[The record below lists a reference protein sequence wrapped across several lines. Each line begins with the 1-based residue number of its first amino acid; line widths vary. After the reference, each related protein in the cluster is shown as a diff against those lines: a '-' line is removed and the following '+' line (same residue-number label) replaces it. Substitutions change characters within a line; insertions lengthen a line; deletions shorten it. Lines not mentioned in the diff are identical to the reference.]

1 MASKWLE
8 VGQYGQSVWYDNVAR
23 PAVQTGLLQRIM
35 LEDGVTGGTSNPSIF
50 AKNVKES
57 GMYDDAISQFPST
70 ATAADVFYPLW
81 IEDIQSACDVLLPV
95 WERTGGADGYVSIE
109 VEADLAFDTDTTVR
123 RAHELHAGV
132 GRPNVMVKV
141 PGTHEGIASFR
152 QLTAAGISVNVTLL
166 FSVERYREI
175 AEAYVAGIAERHAA
189 GEPLDAIRSVASFFV
204 SRIDT
209 KVDALLPEDSDLRG
223 KAAVANAKI
232 AYADVYQ
239 HTFEGD
245 TWKPLEAA
253 GAHRQ
258 RPLWA
263 STSTKNP
270 AYSPTIY
277 VDDLIG
283 PDTVNT
289 VPDATLEAY
298 RTQGEPASRL
308 TQDVDAARAVMAA
321 IADAGIDFRAITK
334 ELESEGVKQFADAYD
349 EMLEAIKERHQ
360 VVNG

>member
-8 VGQYGQSVWYDNVAR
+8 VGQFGQSVWYDNVAR
-23 PAVQTGLLQRIM
+23 PAVQTGLLQNIM
-35 LEDGVTGGTSNPSIF
+35 DEDGVTGGTSNPSIF

-57 GMYDDAISQFPST
+57 GMYDDAISAFPPS
-70 ATAADVFYPLW
+70 ATASEVFEPLW
-81 IEDIQSACDVLLPV
+81 IEDIQAACDVLMPV
-95 WERTGGADGYVSIE
+95 WERTDGADGYVSIE

-123 RAHELHAGV
+123 RAHELHERVA
-132 GRPNVMVKV
+132 RPNVMVKV
-141 PGTHEGIASFR
+141 PGTHEGIESFR
-152 QLTAAGISVNVTLL
+152 RLTADGISINVTLL

-175 AEAYVAGIAERHAA
+175 AEAYVAGMTERHAA
-189 GEPLDAIRSVASFFV
+189 GKPLNGVRSVASFFV
-204 SRIDT
+204 SRIDN
-209 KVDALLPEDSDLRG
+209 KVDALLPEGSELRG

-239 HTFEGD
+239 RTFESAA
-245 TWKPLEAA
+245 WKPLEAA

-270 AYSPTIY
+270 DYSPTIY
-277 VDDLIG
+277 VDELIG

-289 VPDATLEAY
+289 VPDVTLDAF
-298 RTQGEPASRL
+298 RTDGNPASRL
-308 TQDVDAARAVMAA
+308 TEDLDQARGVMAA
-321 IADAGIDFRAITK
+321 IAEAGVDFAAVTS

-349 EMLEAIKERHQ
+349 DMLEAIKERHQ